1 MLRDASPESL
11 RDVLRDVSRRVGE
24 LHLGIVSSYFA
35 YGNWCRSGPGVGC
48 SPNLRM
54 VKRMAKRLPQPA
66 QWPQRLQ
73 MRQPA
78 VEVRCAVFLGS
89 AAFLGG
95 INPDVY
101 YIMAMAMAMI
111 RMIAILS
118 RFNFNAGHLCNKMER
133 SRHALIRQGN
143 PLPVCL
149 PQRHSRA
156 A

>member
-1 MLRDASPESL
+1 MLRDASPESS

-54 VKRMAKRLPQPA
+54 VKRMAKRLPQPP

-89 AAFLGG
+89 AAFFGG
-95 INPDVY
+95 HQPRRLLHHGYGYGHDKNDR
-101 YIMAMAMAMI
+101 YI
-111 RMIAILS
+111 
-118 RFNFNAGHLCNKMER
+118 F
-133 SRHALIRQGN
+133 
-143 PLPVCL
+143 
-149 PQRHSRA
+149 
-156 A
+156 